1 MDTGSHLLFGAT
13 LAGLAHLQPAVQSD
27 PTLSAAVL
35 CAAMI
40 GSHAPDFD
48 AVFRIGGADAYFR
61 QHRRWSHSLPALALW
76 PLAIGPLTA
85 WIFGCWPDVWLLT
98 AWSLLAV
105 VLHVALDLT
114 NAYGVQCLLPL
125 RRKWLH
131 LDALCLTEPFLLML
145 HGGALIGW
153 LAAGG
158 RRAGVICGFAW
169 ATTALYAAWR
179 IGCHELAVRRIK
191 KRFHGWKAVHA
202 LPDLRWFR
210 WHYVVQM
217 EKEFRMGQL
226 QGRRL
231 LPAATLPR
239 ESDEA
244 AHECVRASRG
254 VPHVQALLRFAKRA
268 YFKWQAQP
276 DGGYLVVWTD
286 LRFWRERDWPFRAE
300 VRLDGQLNVIE
311 QKLGWHKKAWEPP
324 YV

>member
-13 LAGLAHLQPAVQSD
+13 LAGLAHWNPAVQSD
-27 PTLSAAVL
+27 PSLSGAIL
-35 CAAMI
+35 CVALI

-48 AVFRIGGADAYFR
+48 VVFRFGGSDAYFR

-76 PLAIGPLTA
+76 ALAIGPLTA
-85 WIFGCWPDVWLLT
+85 LAFGCWTQVWLLT
-98 AWSLLAV
+98 AWTLLAV
-105 VLHVALDLT
+105 VLHVAFDLT
-114 NAYGVQCLLPL
+114 NAYGVQCLLPFK
-125 RRKWLH
+125 RGWLH
-131 LDALCLTEPFLLML
+131 LDALCLTEPFLLIV
-145 HGGALIGW
+145 HAGALIGW

-158 RRAGVICGFAW
+158 SRAALLCGFAW
-169 ATTALYAAWR
+169 GTTAMYALWR
-179 IGCHELAVRRIK
+179 IGYHGLAVRRIK
-191 KRFHGWKAVHA
+191 RRFRSWIAVHV
-202 LPDLRWFR
+202 LPDIRWFR
-210 WHYVVQM
+210 WHYVVQTN
-217 EKEFRMGQL
+217 KDFHMGQMD
-226 QGRRL
+226 GRRL
-231 LPAATLPR
+231 LPAATLPQ
-239 ESDEA
+239 EPVET
-244 AHECVRASRG
+244 AHACVGASRR